1 MERLAWDVPVFQ
13 KSHFFLPMCYHQAL
27 LLVLQ
32 DRYFRSCR
40 TEIWVKFHFS
50 RTKNLM
56 VLDWSHLTGFESR
69 MDHVSKMVGYF
80 SNGTGNFC
88 SPTRTNMQTYISGF
102 VASVPLHKGTEKTV
116 LTVQKTSLL
125 IFPSAL
131 LYPTTP
137 ERLFILDLHHRLLDW
152 CNGWLGPRTDSGVHH
167 LNLPSHCCPSLST
180 AAPRRHLWFWSS
192 CSLLQETAMGLI
204 QIAPH

>member
-1 MERLAWDVPVFQ
+1 
-13 KSHFFLPMCYHQAL
+13 
-27 LLVLQ
+27 
-32 DRYFRSCR
+32 
-40 TEIWVKFHFS
+40 
-50 RTKNLM
+50 
-56 VLDWSHLTGFESR
+56 

-137 ERLFILDLHHRLLDW
+137 KGFSHWI
-152 CNGWLGPRTDSGVHH
+152 CTTDYWIGAIDSLAQGQTPESITSVCPHTAA
-167 LNLPSHCCPSLST
+167 LPSPQQLPGDVCGSDPAAASCRRLPWGSSKLLLISCCRDSD
-180 AAPRRHLWFWSS
+180 SS
-192 CSLLQETAMGLI
+192 FSAWIENCF
-204 QIAPH
+204 